1 MLVILQM
8 YKIGLTGGI
17 ASGKST
23 VADMLDKQN
32 LIVIDTD
39 KIAWQLAEP
48 HGSLWEAYRGRYGDR
63 VINADNTL
71 NRQAV
76 APIAF
81 SDKGEKA
88 WMDGM
93 AHPLIWAEVAKR
105 LQRLEEHGLNV
116 AFVDVPLLF
125 EAGWDKFMDESWVVA
140 VSPEVQLQRL
150 MDRNGFDEAEARR
163 RIKVQMPIAEKADKA
178 DYVIYN
184 DGALADLKD
193 SLQKQLLAL
202 QERLQ
207 KLAGTAEDR
216 AIDKAMNL
224 F

>member
-1 MLVILQM
+1 
-8 YKIGLTGGI
+8 
-17 ASGKST
+17 
-23 VADMLDKQN
+23 
-32 LIVIDTD
+32 
-39 KIAWQLAEP
+39 
-48 HGSLWEAYRGRYGDR
+48 
-63 VINADNTL
+63 
-71 NRQAV
+71 
-76 APIAF
+76 
-81 SDKGEKA
+81 
-88 WMDGM
+88 
-93 AHPLIWAEVAKR
+93 
-105 LQRLEEHGLNV
+105 
-116 AFVDVPLLF
+116 
-125 EAGWDKFMDESWVVA
+125 
-140 VSPEVQLQRL
+140 